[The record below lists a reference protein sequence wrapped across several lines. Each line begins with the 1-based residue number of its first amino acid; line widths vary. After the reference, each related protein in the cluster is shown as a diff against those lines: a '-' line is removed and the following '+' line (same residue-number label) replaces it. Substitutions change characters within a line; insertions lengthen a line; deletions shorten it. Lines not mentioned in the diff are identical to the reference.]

1 MTEEA
6 LSDGNEV
13 TVDARVNRRRQLFLG
28 MLSVAAIAL
37 VFFGILPQFAD
48 YREAVSAARGL
59 PALWLVALGL
69 TTAVSIGIYGLQW
82 KAPLPELRYSASFR
96 IANTSFMIS
105 NGIPGGGALVL
116 PTQYAML
123 ADQGVRRSRAT
134 AATGIT
140 ALWNV
145 LATLLMPLI
154 GICFLVGTGDNTPTW
169 WLTIIGGVTGF
180 TMVGLLLR
188 ALVRSVAVARR
199 VGERAERV
207 ANRVLKVFKRDRPL
221 HWGDALVSFRESTHE
236 LLSAR
241 WAQISIAQVGVQLS
255 QFAVL
260 EVALAAIQRDSAT
273 STSFATAL
281 FAFGVSRLGTFLPIS
296 PGGLGTVDGVLA
308 ALLVSAGSSSASDA
322 LAAVLIWRALTFLP
336 GMALG
341 SASFVEWR
349 KRSATKPTRGH
360 AVDEGSRPPE

>member
-1 MTEEA
+1 VDSS
-6 LSDGNEV
+6 LSNVSTAETGPS
-13 TVDARVNRRRQLFLG
+13 RKRQVLLG
-28 MLSVAAIAL
+28 MLTIAALAV
-37 VFFGILPQFAD
+37 VFFGVLPQFAD
-48 YREAVSAARGL
+48 YRDALSAARGL
-59 PALWLVALGL
+59 PALWLIALGGATL
-69 TTAVSIGIYGLQW
+69 LSVGVYGLQW
-82 KAPLPELRYSASFR
+82 RAPLPELTFPASFR
-96 IANTSFMIS
+96 IANTSFMVS

-123 ADQGVRRSRAT
+123 ADEGVRRARAT
-134 AATGIT
+134 AATGVT

-145 LATLLMPLI
+145 LATLLVPLV
-154 GICFLVGTGDNTPTW
+154 GVCFLVGTGDNTPTW
-169 WLTIIGGVTGF
+169 WWTIIGGVAGF
-180 TMVGLLLR
+180 TIVGLLLR
-188 ALVRSVAVARR
+188 ALVRSGEVARS

-207 ANRVLKVFKRDRPL
+207 ANRVLQIFHRDRPL

-260 EVALAAIQRDSAT
+260 EVALAAVQRDSAT

-281 FAFGVSRLGTFLPIS
+281 FAFGVSRLGTFIPIS

-308 ALLVSAGSSSASDA
+308 ALLVSAGNASATDA

-341 SASFVEWR
+341 SASFVAWR
-349 KRSATKPTRGH
+349 KRSAAKLAATVPTTDGP
-360 AVDEGSRPPE
+360 AKSTS

>member
-1 MTEEA
+1 VAAESV
-6 LSDGNEV
+6 SDDTAVPLEGP
-13 TVDARVNRRRQLFLG
+13 NRRRQLFLA

-48 YREAVSAARGL
+48 YREALSAARGL
-59 PALWLVALGL
+59 PALWLIALGL
-69 TTAVSIGIYGLQW
+69 TTLASIGIYGLQW
-82 KAPLPELRYSASFR
+82 KAPLPELSYLASFR
-96 IANTSFMIS
+96 IANTSFMVS

-123 ADQGVRRSRAT
+123 ADEGVKRARAT

-145 LATLLMPLI
+145 LATLLVPLV
-154 GICFLVGTGDNTPTW
+154 GVCFLVGTGDNTPKW
-169 WLTIIGGVTGF
+169 WLTIIGGVAGF
-180 TMVGLLLR
+180 TTVGLLLR
-188 ALVRSVAVARR
+188 ALVRSGAVARR

-207 ANRVLKVFKRDRPL
+207 AKRVLKIFKRDRPL

-236 LLSAR
+236 LLSTR

-260 EVALAAIQRDSAT
+260 EVALAAVQRDSAT

-281 FAFGVSRLGTFLPIS
+281 FAFGVSRLGTFIPIS

-308 ALLVSAGSSSASDA
+308 ALLVSAGGASAADA

-341 SASFVEWR
+341 SASFVAWR
-349 KRSATKPTRGH
+349 KRSTSKPSGAL
-360 AVDEGSRPPE
+360 AVDDGPAQPRP